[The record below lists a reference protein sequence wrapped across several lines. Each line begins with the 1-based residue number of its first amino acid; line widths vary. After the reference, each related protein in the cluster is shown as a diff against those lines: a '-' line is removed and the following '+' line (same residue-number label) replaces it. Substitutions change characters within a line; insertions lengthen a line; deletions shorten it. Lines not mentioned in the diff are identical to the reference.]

1 MATQTIACQVAGMSC
16 NNCAMSISRYL
27 EREGMG
33 NVLVSFATGEVSFD
47 LARGKSAE
55 EILEGIDRLGYR
67 VIRPESTKG
76 SGGLLPTLKAKFIFC
91 LIFTVPLL
99 LHMLL
104 PWPIFHNPFFQLAL
118 CLPVYIVGMMHF
130 GRSGVRSLIHGVP
143 NMDVLISLGAT
154 AAFLYSLIGT
164 LGGLGPQYLF
174 YETAAAILTLVLLGN
189 LLEEKSVRQ
198 TTSAISE
205 LARIQQTTARLIL
218 PASGQIRELAN
229 EKLLVGDCVLVNTGD
244 QIPMDGVVYWGEGL
258 VNEAMVTGESQP
270 VTRKENDRVIGGTLL
285 EQGSLKVRVSATG
298 SQTVLSQIIALVKQ
312 AQASKSSMQRLAD
325 RISAIFVPVVT
336 AIALLTF
343 LLSFFVFHLSVS
355 DAMMRS
361 IAVLVIA
368 CPCAMGLATPA
379 AVMVGLGRAAR
390 NGILI
395 KGAHTL
401 ERFEHI
407 RQVVFDKTGTLT
419 TGKPRISDWKVTEGT
434 AEEFQRILYSLEK
447 HSSHP
452 VARAVT
458 DHWKDCGEVQW
469 QELREIRGAGLEA
482 SDREGNFY
490 QVGSMALGQADAQG
504 EHTLYVHKNGQLLGW
519 ADTEDTLR
527 PDADKTIRT
536 LKAQGIKTILL
547 SGDRSDKC
555 RQIAEKLGIDEVY
568 AEQRPEQKMAVLQ
581 SLRASGPTAMV
592 GDGINDAP
600 ALTLADIGVSLSD
613 ASQVAIQSA
622 DVVILGGHL
631 RNLPLALAVGKHTF
645 LTIRQNLFWAFFYN
659 VVAIPIAALGWLSP
673 ILGAAVMALS
683 DVVLAFNSIRLK
695 YKKIGAAAVPK
706 RNA

>member
-1 MATQTIACQVAGMSC
+1 
-16 NNCAMSISRYL
+16 MSISRYL

-33 NVLVSFATGEVSFD
+33 NVLVSFATGEVTFD
-47 LARGKSAE
+47 LAGGKSAE
-55 EILEGIDRLGYR
+55 KVLEGIDRLGYR
-67 VIRPESTKG
+67 VIRPESKEGT
-76 SGGLLPTLKAKFIFC
+76 GGFLPTLTAKFIFC
-91 LIFTVPLL
+91 LIFTLPLL

-104 PWPIFHNPFFQLAL
+104 PWPLLSNPFFQLAL

-130 GRSGVRSLIHGVP
+130 GRSGLRSLIHGVP

-154 AAFLYSLIGT
+154 AAFVYSLIGT
-164 LGGLGPQYLF
+164 LGGLGAHYLF

-189 LLEEKSVRQ
+189 VMEEKSVRQ

-205 LARIQQTTARLIL
+205 LARMQQTTARLIL
-218 PASGQIRELAN
+218 PATGEIRELAN

-244 QIPMDGVVYWGEGL
+244 QIPMDGRIYWGEGL

-270 VTRKENDRVIGGTLL
+270 VTRKENDPVIGGTLL
-285 EQGSLKVRVSATG
+285 EQGSLKVRVTATG

-336 AIALLTF
+336 AISLLTF
-343 LLSFFVFHLSVS
+343 LLSFFVFSIPFS
-355 DAMMRS
+355 DAIMRS

-401 ERFEHI
+401 EHFQHI

-419 TGKPRISDWKVTEGT
+419 TGRPSVSSWKVTEGT
-434 AEEFQRILYSLEK
+434 AEEFQKIVYSLEK

-458 DHWKDCGEVQW
+458 SSWKDIGELDL
-469 QELREIRGAGLEA
+469 QEVREIRGAGLEA
-482 SDREGNFY
+482 SDALGNFY
-490 QVGSMALGQADAQG
+490 QVGSSALSGNGHEAPGHAI
-504 EHTLYVHKNGQLLGW
+504 YVHKNGRLLGW

-527 PDADKTIRT
+527 ADAGETIRT
-536 LKAQGIKTILL
+536 LKAKGIKTILL

-555 RQIAEKLGIDEVY
+555 QEIAEKLGIDEVH
-568 AEQRPEQKMAVLQ
+568 AEQRPEQKMALLHH
-581 SLRASGPTAMV
+581 LRAAGPTAMI

-600 ALTLADIGVSLSD
+600 ALTLADIGISLSD

-631 RNLPLALAVGKHTF
+631 GNLPLALALGKHTF

-659 VVAIPIAALGWLSP
+659 VIAIPVAALGWLSP

-695 YKKIGAAAVPK
+695 YKKID
-706 RNA
+706 